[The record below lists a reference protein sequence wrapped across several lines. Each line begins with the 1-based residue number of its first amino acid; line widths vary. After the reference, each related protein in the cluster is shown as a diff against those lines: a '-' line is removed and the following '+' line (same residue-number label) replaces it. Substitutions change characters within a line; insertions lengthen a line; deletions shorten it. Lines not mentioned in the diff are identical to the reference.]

1 MKTQM
6 KFQKLLL
13 LCSLILAGISCF
25 YALGFF
31 TGSLAS
37 LYQYSATQ
45 QNDVINANGTFEF
58 AQNVNKVL
66 MFMGI
71 AFVLVIVLM
80 YITATQKRRNYY
92 IDNYVTI
99 GIAAV
104 YAVVFAL
111 VALIL
116 IGQTSNMFFNE
127 VDWTKYETEI
137 AGTTSDF
144 GINKKGVMF
153 ILGYILYSVIILDAA
168 ALVLNLVWKIKLMQG
183 EKALLKGVTKEV
195 A

>member
-1 MKTQM
+1 M

-13 LCSLILAGISCF
+13 LCSLILAGITCL

-58 AQNVNKVL
+58 AQKVNSVL

-71 AFVLVIVLM
+71 AFVLAIVIM

-99 GIAAV
+99 GIAVV
-104 YAVVFAL
+104 YAIVFAI
-111 VALIL
+111 VALVL

-127 VDWTKYETEI
+127 IDWTKYNTQI

-144 GINKKGVMF
+144 GINKDGVMF
-153 ILGYILYSVIILDAA
+153 ILGYILFSLVILDAA
-168 ALVLNLVWKIKLMQG
+168 ALGLNLLWKIKLMQG
-183 EKALLKGVTKEV
+183 EKALLNGTPKEV